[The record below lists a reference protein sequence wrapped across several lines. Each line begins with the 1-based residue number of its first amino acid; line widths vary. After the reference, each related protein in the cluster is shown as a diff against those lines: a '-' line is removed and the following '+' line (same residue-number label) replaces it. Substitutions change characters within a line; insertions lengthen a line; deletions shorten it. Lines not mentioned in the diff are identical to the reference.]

1 MEATLEAVKRSTA
14 GKNAKNEA
22 RRLRAAG
29 SVPAVVYG
37 ASTGDAA
44 ASLPVSVDPKSL
56 LRILHSDSGV
66 NTLIKLRVDGT
77 ETSVL
82 VKEYQLDPIT
92 NRLLHADFYQLAMDK
107 LLTLTVPVVLKG
119 EPRGVKLQGGLL
131 DFVTRD
137 IEVECLPANIPE
149 HIDIDV
155 SGLEL
160 HQSIRVR
167 DLPAND
173 KWKAVSDGETML
185 VHIVMPKAE
194 ESAAAATPDCGG
206 AGGGARGGEEGQDRQ
221 GRGEGRQGQEIEV
234 SGFWFWGNQSPEP
247 GAWSPSSMKLVVGLG
262 NPGRDYRKTRH
273 NAGFMVVDEVARRH
287 QLTWAPGPAQ
297 VAESFV
303 VKQFGE
309 TPVLLAK
316 PLTYMNRSGDVVAG
330 LARYFDVPVSD
341 LLVVVDEAALPFGR
355 LRVRR
360 GGSAGGHNGLKS
372 IIAHLGTDQFPRLRV
387 GVGRGDARR
396 DLADHVLGRFEGGE
410 SAELEE
416 VITRAADAVEMFAA
430 ADIEQVM
437 NTYNPEAAA
446 PEHG

>member
-1 MEATLEAVKRSTA
+1 MEASLDAVKRSTT

-37 ASTGDAA
+37 ATQGDAP

-107 LLTLTVPVVLKG
+107 VLTLTVPVVLKG
-119 EPRGVKLQGGLL
+119 EPRGVKMQGGLL
-131 DFVTRD
+131 DFVTRE

-173 KWKAVSDGETML
+173 KWKAVSEGETML
-185 VHIVMPKAE
+185 VHIVLPKAE
-194 ESAAAATPDCGG
+194 EAAAAT
-206 AGGGARGGEEGQDRQ
+206 
-221 GRGEGRQGQEIEV
+221 
-234 SGFWFWGNQSPEP
+234 
-247 GAWSPSSMKLVVGLG
+247 
-262 NPGRDYRKTRH
+262 
-273 NAGFMVVDEVARRH
+273 
-287 QLTWAPGPAQ
+287 
-297 VAESFV
+297 
-303 VKQFGE
+303 
-309 TPVLLAK
+309 
-316 PLTYMNRSGDVVAG
+316 
-330 LARYFDVPVSD
+330 
-341 LLVVVDEAALPFGR
+341 
-355 LRVRR
+355 
-360 GGSAGGHNGLKS
+360 
-372 IIAHLGTDQFPRLRV
+372 TD
-387 GVGRGDARR
+387 
-396 DLADHVLGRFEGGE
+396 
-410 SAELEE
+410 
-416 VITRAADAVEMFAA
+416 
-430 ADIEQVM
+430 
-437 NTYNPEAAA
+437 AAA
-446 PEHG
+446 PAAAEPEVAKKGKTDKDDEADKKDKDKK